1 MRRPTLKQLRQSN
14 LDADVCRDIVREL
27 IEEQGPLTIN
37 QLAHRLR
44 RVFNINSAYLAMTLC
59 VKSGGFTIDNGKVYI
74 QHRNAHI
81 TRRGK

>member
-1 MRRPTLKQLRQSN
+1 MRKPP

-27 IEEQGPLTIN
+27 IEEQGPLTIG
-37 QLAHRLR
+37 QLANRLR
-44 RVFNINSAYLAMTLC
+44 RVFKINSAYLAITLC
-59 VKSGGFTIDNGKVYI
+59 NKCGGFTIDNGKVYI